1 MSMRYVDTPCSL
13 RAPSY
18 WLYPLPHPN
27 PKVLYTFHTS
37 LLSLSCCGRSIRVK
51 VPESS
56 TPGQTTQIN
65 HTSSQISSE
74 MYRVSKWSRPL
85 LRIQLHQ
92 LALEAFHSVTFLYQS
107 YGEPTPTSPNSNCA
121 MKHAKRCM
129 KDSQVRIDTTKR
141 VVCECQ
147 KEKAKRNFR
156 HGELNPGLLG
166 PSCVSTNTVWERE
179 ILATRPYR
187 IDAVLITSIKYNF
200 SVRACTA
207 KQSSL
212 LLWFP
217 TITCRYNKTVEMWR
231 GTYYYI
237 CMSVIRYQPVHVELV
252 IGCLLF

>member
-18 WLYPLPHPN
+18 WLYPPPHPN

-37 LLSLSCCGRSIRVK
+37 LPSLSCCGRSIRVK

-121 MKHAKRCM
+121 IKHAKRCM
-129 KDSQVRIDTTKR
+129 QDSQVQIDTTKR

-147 KEKAKRNFR
+147 KEKAKSNFR

-166 PSCVSTNTVWERE
+166 PSCASKNTVWERE

-187 IDAVLITSIKYNF
+187 IDDCFSIGIITVFWY
-200 SVRACTA
+200 TA
-207 KQSSL
+207 GIVKQSS
-212 LLWFP
+212 
-217 TITCRYNKTVEMWR
+217 
-231 GTYYYI
+231 
-237 CMSVIRYQPVHVELV
+237 SV
-252 IGCLLF
+252 